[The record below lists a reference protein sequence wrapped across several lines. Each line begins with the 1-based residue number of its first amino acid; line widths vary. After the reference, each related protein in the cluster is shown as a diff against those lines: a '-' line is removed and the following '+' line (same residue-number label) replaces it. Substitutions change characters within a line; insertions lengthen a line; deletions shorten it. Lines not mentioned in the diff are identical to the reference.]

1 MSENP
6 YKILGI
12 AEDATTEEIRAA
24 WKKKAAATH
33 PDKEGGNAAEFARA
47 AKAFEDLAKRREEI
61 DRELKE
67 NRVRE
72 AAAKAAQEARR
83 LEEEA
88 PRKTYE
94 PHQGESSLSE
104 EVFAQVATATRL
116 VTSVAKEAKQRFMSA
131 PKAAGTSSLSAKE
144 HELDILPCSDGNC
157 SACFGVGSPGL

>member
-61 DRELKE
+61 DSGLRQE
-67 NRVRE
+67 RAR
-72 AAAKAAQEARR
+72 AAAQEAQETRR
-83 LEEEA
+83 REETFERENYK
-88 PRKTYE
+88 PRA
-94 PHQGESSLSE
+94 QESTVDDVLYQLAGATKLAAAAVR
-104 EVFAQVATATRL
+104 EVRHRV
-116 VTSVAKEAKQRFMSA
+116 MSA
-131 PKAAGTSSLSAKE
+131 PGGGRASSISAKE
-144 HELDILPCSDGNC
+144 HELGIVPCSDGGC
-157 SACFGVGSPGL
+157 GACYGAAGPAM